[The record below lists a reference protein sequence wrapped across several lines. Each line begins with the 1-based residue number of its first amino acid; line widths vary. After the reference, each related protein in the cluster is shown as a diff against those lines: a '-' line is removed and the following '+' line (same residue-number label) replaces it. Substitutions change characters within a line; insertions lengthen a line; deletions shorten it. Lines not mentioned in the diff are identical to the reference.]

1 MIDYA
6 LKNKLTVGFAIPR
19 RDVVIELA
27 KRMESAFKGYI
38 VTCVYGGNNSLLVGD
53 IVCLTTHQLYRY
65 KNYFD
70 LLILDE
76 IDAFPYKGN
85 EVLNNIFKRS
95 IKSHYILMSATP
107 SKKEIEEF
115 NSGNNKMV
123 TLFKRHHGRPIPVP
137 KIKVM
142 PSIFSYWFLI
152 KKTNEFIN
160 KGKPLLIF
168 VPTIFDC
175 KNVYFLLKNFAK
187 QGFLVHSQR
196 KDREQIIDDFR
207 TKKYKY
213 LVTTAVLERG
223 VTLKNLQVIIFKA
236 DSEIYSSSALIQ
248 ISGRVGRVNDA
259 PDGEIIY
266 IGKRKTKEMLESIE
280 TIKHANESL

>member
-1 MIDYA
+1 M
-6 LKNKLTVGFAIPR
+6 KNKLTVGFAIPR

-95 IKSHYILMSATP
+95 IKGHYILMSATP

-142 PSIFSYWFLI
+142 PCIFSYWFLI
-152 KKTNEFIN
+152 KKN
-160 KGKPLLIF
+160 KRFHK
-168 VPTIFDC
+168 
-175 KNVYFLLKNFAK
+175 
-187 QGFLVHSQR
+187 
-196 KDREQIIDDFR
+196 
-207 TKKYKY
+207 
-213 LVTTAVLERG
+213 ER
-223 VTLKNLQVIIFKA
+223 
-236 DSEIYSSSALIQ
+236 
-248 ISGRVGRVNDA
+248 
-259 PDGEIIY
+259 
-266 IGKRKTKEMLESIE
+266 
-280 TIKHANESL
+280 